1 MISRLFDPAFLGLMI
16 LLIGLVG
23 WTRSRPRRSM
33 LRWKTLAW
41 LGFVFLWL
49 SASPWFSNTF
59 VRWLQPPPADLA
71 PALAGTDP
79 SERAMVVLAG
89 GSRNEYDFIP
99 PVERL
104 DESTQGRLLGGARI
118 YRDQGGFGLV
128 VVTGTGHPYVES
140 MADYLVLLG
149 IPRDKIALE
158 IKATDTETNAIYSA
172 EILKKYGAKKVVL
185 VTSALHMPRSVV
197 EFEAAGVQVIPAP
210 VDYIGGQG
218 WRLLPSSATMHRT
231 SRTLHEI
238 LGRLEP

>member
-1 MISRLFDPAFLGLMI
+1 MISRLLDPVFLGLMI
-16 LLIGLVG
+16 LLVGLFG
-23 WTRSRPRRSM
+23 WTRVQPRRSM
-33 LRWKTLAW
+33 MRWKVIAW
-41 LGFVFLWL
+41 SGFVFLWL
-49 SASPWFSNTF
+49 SASPWFSNTL

-118 YRDQGGFGLV
+118 YREQGGFGLI
-128 VVTGTGHPYVES
+128 VVTGTGQPYVES
-140 MADYLVLLG
+140 MADYLVLQG

-158 IKATDTETNAIYSA
+158 LKATDTVTNAIYSA
-172 EILKKYGAKKVVL
+172 EILKKYGPKKVVL
-185 VTSALHMPRSVV
+185 VTSALHMPRSVAD
-197 EFEAAGVQVIPAP
+197 FESAGVQVIPAP

-218 WRLLPSSATMHRT
+218 WRLLPSSPTIHRT
-231 SRTLHEI
+231 AQALHEI